1 MSPTGQARQAM
12 ALSAAVV
19 ALLVAGSARSQ
30 QAPDVDRAL
39 KASQAVI
46 GTRIGAYA
54 LRDRL
59 HRTVELSSY
68 RGRPLLVSF
77 VYTSCSQVCPTTT
90 QFVAK
95 SVRAARSALGPDS
108 FNIVTIGFNQPFDS
122 PDAMA
127 AFARQNGISESNW
140 EFLSPDAKA
149 MEALARDFGFTYYA
163 TPKGFDHITQLTVL
177 DAQGTVYR
185 QIYGESFDLPMLIGP
200 LKELLSG
207 QAVSSGGLEGLWT
220 KVKLFC
226 TVYDPG
232 TGAYRANYSLFVE
245 IFTGASVLIG
255 IAWFLIREHRKA
267 RQQGG

>member
-1 MSPTGQARQAM
+1 MLTQVRRAFC
-12 ALSAAVV
+12 AAAV
-19 ALLVAGSARSQ
+19 ALLAVAGAAQSQ
-30 QAPDVDRAL
+30 EAPDVDRAL
-39 KASQAVI
+39 KVSQAVI
-46 GTRIGAYA
+46 GKPVGAYT

-59 HRTVELSSY
+59 HRTVELASY
-68 RGRPLLVSF
+68 RGKPLLVSF

-90 QFVAK
+90 QFLAK
-95 SVRAARSALGPDS
+95 AVRSARSALGPDA
-108 FNIVTIGFNQPFDS
+108 FNIITIGFNQPFDS
-122 PDAMA
+122 PDSMA

-140 EFLSPDAKA
+140 EFLSPDFKA
-149 MEALARDFGFTYYA
+149 VEALARDFGFTYYA
-163 TPKGFDHITQLTVL
+163 TPKGFDHITQVTVV

-207 QAVSSGGLEGLWT
+207 QAVSAGNLEGLWT

-232 TGAYRANYSLFVE
+232 TGGYRVNYSLFVE

-255 IAWFLIREHRKA
+255 IAWFLIREGRKA
-267 RQQGG
+267 RRA